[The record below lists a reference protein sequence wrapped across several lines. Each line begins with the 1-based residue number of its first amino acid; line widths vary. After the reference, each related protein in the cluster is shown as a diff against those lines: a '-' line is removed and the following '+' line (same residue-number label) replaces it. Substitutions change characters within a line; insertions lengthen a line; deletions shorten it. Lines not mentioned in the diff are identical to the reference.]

1 MHALTASSRIRKAQL
16 WAGSLLAAA
25 IVVTLVPLAGI
36 NRDMNLSGLPSA
48 ADKKPPAEQPGEQ
61 SARVIAML
69 ESADIGAALDK
80 AAPFVPKT
88 VKIPDEPPKVAD
100 NTPPP
105 PPPPPPWRFVGSILN
120 QAGNVGF
127 VVINTATK
135 MVKVGDSFESVN
147 VLEINSEAM
156 RVAENGIEKTIPLS
170 PRQNRALLTT
180 EIGDGQ
186 SAASGSANPASL
198 TGKPS
203 RIPASPP
210 NDPVALRAA
219 QAHAAEMAARQQE
232 EGDARMASYREMTE
246 HLAKLAGADPSA
258 IDRLNQLS
266 KQIDTNAIEP
276 EGALKAVGS
285 LLGDTRVVEYLVDRH
300 SRGDISR
307 EDLYNQLG
315 TIVRDQA
322 ARLNGNP
329 GDPIVEKF
337 LR

>member
-16 WAGSLLAAA
+16 WAGALLAAA
-25 IVVTLVPLAGI
+25 VVVTLVPLAGI
-36 NRDMNLSGLPSA
+36 NRDMNLSGLPST

-61 SARVIAML
+61 SAMVIAML
-69 ESADIGAALDK
+69 DSTDIGAALNT

-88 VKIPDEPPKVAD
+88 VKIPDEPPKVVD

-127 VVINTATK
+127 VVINTVTK
-135 MVKVGDSFESVN
+135 MVKVGDTFESVN

-156 RVAENGIEKTIPLS
+156 RVAENGIEKVIPLS
-170 PRQNRALLTT
+170 PRQNRTLLTT
-180 EIGDGQ
+180 EISDGQ
-186 SAASGSANPASL
+186 PTAFGRANPASL
-198 TGKPS
+198 AGGL
-203 RIPASPP
+203 AVP

-232 EGDARMASYREMTE
+232 EGDARMATYREMTE
-246 HLAKLAGADPSA
+246 HLAKLAASDPGAIA
-258 IDRLNQLS
+258 RLNDLS
-266 KQIDTNAIEP
+266 KQLDSNAIEP
-276 EGALKAVGS
+276 DGALKSVGS
-285 LLGDTRVVEYLVDRH
+285 LLGDTRIVEYLLDRH

-322 ARLNGNP
+322 GRLNGNP